1 MEIILRVDLEF
12 LQMLRVARKIEKC
25 KVLGPGNRAVI
36 WFHGCS
42 RNCDGCIAKT
52 MNLSNDYDNI
62 SADDLY
68 KWISSCKDIEG
79 VSISGGEPLEQNL
92 EDLVLF
98 LSLVK
103 SDSRNLSII
112 LFSGFT
118 YDEII
123 KSSKKSLLPFIDI
136 LIDGIYKKEL
146 NDNIGLRGSSNQVI
160 YFLTERYKPIKES
173 FFKYDCR
180 NIEVGITLNNTVTIN
195 GIPKVGFIEN
205 LKHSLKKEGFNLL

>member
-1 MEIILRVDLEF
+1 
-12 LQMLRVARKIEKC
+12 MLKVARKTEKC

-42 RNCDGCIAKT
+42 RNCDGCVAKT
-52 MNLSNDYDNI
+52 MNSSTDYDKI

-68 KWISSCKDIEG
+68 KWISSYKDIEG

-92 EDLVLF
+92 DDLLLF

-123 KSSKKSLLPFIDI
+123 QSSKKSLLSFIDV

-160 YFLTERYKPIKES
+160 YFLTERYKPLKES
-173 FFKYDCR
+173 FFKNDCR
-180 NIEVGITLNNTVTIN
+180 NIEVGITLDNTVTIN
-195 GIPKVGFIEN
+195 GIPKVGFIEH
-205 LKHSLKKEGFNLL
+205 LKHSLKNEGFNLL